1 MLILGAGTMGQ
12 QIGFVCAMHGYSVTF
27 YDISDDVLNVSMKRV
42 EKLGSAYFV
51 PVGRITMEQFK
62 EIMGRITAT
71 SDPQAAAQD
80 ADIIS
85 ESVPEDPEIKAK
97 VFAQFNALCPERTIF
112 TTNTSLLMPSKFA
125 QATGRPEKLVALH
138 FHDLRANN
146 VADVMPHPETDPA
159 VTQLVHD
166 FAVSIGQIAIML
178 RRENNGYAAWSGQTA
193 RMIHRPL
200 KTLRFCSGLFDVV
213 SSQAPNDL
221 PNGIRKK
228 GDRFPRGKRQIV
240 NVRNLFQKFR
250 GQKRFVHIFAQD
262 NDPVVLD
269 DVGVGV
275 IFELA
280 GDARG
285 QFRAAGEGVRGHL
298 HRFAQSKGDLVE
310 KGGNGLVQHG
320 KNAAVKLMRVNNGV
334 DVRPFAINGCMHSGF
349 DRGRKASFHDGAGKI
364 NNTDVCRR
372 DFGIFH
378 G

>member
-1 MLILGAGTMGQ
+1 MELKDIKKVLILGAGTMGQ
-12 QIGFVCAMHGYSVTF
+12 QIGFVCAMHGYNVTF

-42 EKLGSAYFV
+42 EKLGSSYFV

-146 VADVMPHPETDPA
+146 VADVMPHPGTDPA

-178 RRENNGYAAWSGQTA
+178 RRENNGYVFNAMLSSICTAAMTLVTTGVASIEDVDRAWMGVM
-193 RMIHRPL
+193 RMPLGPFGMMDQMGL
-200 KTLRFCSGLFDVV
+200 KTVWHV
-213 SSQAPNDL
+213 NDYWARHAQDIPADQIKANADFL
-221 PNGIRKK
+221 KQYVDKGELGAMTKK
-228 GDRFPRGKRQIV
+228 GFYTYPMPAYARPDF
-240 NVRNLFQKFR
+240 
-250 GQKRFVHIFAQD
+250 
-262 NDPVVLD
+262 
-269 DVGVGV
+269 
-275 IFELA
+275 LA
-280 GDARG
+280 GDA
-285 QFRAAGEGVRGHL
+285 
-298 HRFAQSKGDLVE
+298 K
-310 KGGNGLVQHG
+310 K
-320 KNAAVKLMRVNNGV
+320 
-334 DVRPFAINGCMHSGF
+334 
-349 DRGRKASFHDGAGKI
+349 
-364 NNTDVCRR
+364 
-372 DFGIFH
+372 
-378 G
+378 